1 MPVHAEPAGIEVD
14 DITRYLVLTQF
25 PGYIAAF
32 CFAEVGDAA
41 HPGAEAPQGGH
52 FGPSYQ
58 CGVFAQHLLRRTQE
72 DEDVHRFVCH
82 KEFGGSD
89 VGAAEVAGHG
99 GGSVHKHAIAAVT
112 EKEGDRLVHVR
123 GFGALRV
130 GDKEVDL
137 LPGLVQCGGGLA
149 ATVDFLVW
157 REAEYGIDA
166 A

>member
-14 DITRYLVLTQF
+14 DVARYLVLTQF
-25 PGYIAAF
+25 PGYVAAL
-32 CFAEVGDAA
+32 CFAEVGDTA
-41 HPGAEAPQGGH
+41 HPGAEAPQRGH

-58 CGVFAQHLLRRTQE
+58 CGVFAQHLLWRAQK
-72 DEDVHRFVCH
+72 DEDVHRLVCH

-99 GGSVHKHAIAAVT
+99 GGSVHKHAVATVA
-112 EKEGDRLVHVR
+112 EEEGDGLVHIW
-123 GFGALRV
+123 GFGPLWV

-137 LPGLVQCGGGLA
+137 LSGFVQCGGGLA
-149 ATVDFLVW
+149 ATVDFLVR

>member
-1 MPVHAEPAGIEVD
+1 MHEHAV
-14 DITRYLVLTQF
+14 
-25 PGYIAAF
+25 
-32 CFAEVGDAA
+32 
-41 HPGAEAPQGGH
+41 
-52 FGPSYQ
+52 
-58 CGVFAQHLLRRTQE
+58 
-72 DEDVHRFVCH
+72 
-82 KEFGGSD
+82 
-89 VGAAEVAGHG
+89 
-99 GGSVHKHAIAAVT
+99 AAVT